1 MFATE
6 SSTSTCLNPPLIPIL
21 WQLQLTSPPDSPNPT
36 SGATDGTNT
45 DTSNSNTNSGS
56 TTDTS
61 STPVGA
67 IVGGVVGGIAGLAAI
82 AVLAWLLIRRRNKNR
97 NYAPAEASELQAS
110 NENYG
115 DGGGYYYASSPKPP
129 VEKAATPERV
139 ELGASDYRELYSQ
152 PATQQNAPGPVEMD
166 GTPVSSGW
174 R

>member
-1 MFATE
+1 MKVAT
-6 SSTSTCLNPPLIPIL
+6 N
-21 WQLQLTSPPDSPNPT
+21 QPPDSPNPT

-45 DTSNSNTNSGS
+45 NTNTGTSSDTNSGT

-110 NENYG
+110 DENYR
-115 DGGGYYYASSPKPP
+115 DGGGAYYASSPKPP

-152 PATQQNAPGPVEMD
+152 PDTQQNAPGPVEMD